1 MAEKTEKNMQNVEKY
16 KNSIKIVCVVLRWY
30 NRTRFEKKNVK
41 TERT

>member
-1 MAEKTEKNMQNVEKY
+1 MEKTEKNYAKRGKNI
-16 KNSIKIVCVVLRWY
+16 KNSIKIVCKVLRWY

>member
-1 MAEKTEKNMQNVEKY
+1 MEKTEKNYAKRG
-16 KNSIKIVCVVLRWY
+16 KNIKIVLKLCVVLRWY

>member
-1 MAEKTEKNMQNVEKY
+1 MEKTEKNYAKRG
-16 KNSIKIVCVVLRWY
+16 KNSIKIVCKVLRWY

>member
-1 MAEKTEKNMQNVEKY
+1 MQNVEKY
-16 KNSIKIVCVVLRWY
+16 KNSIKIVCVVLWWY